1 MRKLILTL
9 SILAISLSGF
19 GQTKLTFEE
28 AIATALKNNYGIK
41 IAHNTK
47 AIADNNNTL
56 GNAGFLPTLDLNA
69 SVNRAIVNGEQV
81 TSTETRP
88 IDNQENKS
96 EAIGAILNWTIFDGL
111 GMFYNRNILDQ
122 LNTQSEN
129 DLTLEIQTTIFNV
142 GISFYRTALE
152 AERLTSLM
160 STLELSEQRQNIAK
174 DKYELGKGSKLE
186 FLQAQVDYNTDK
198 SNVANQEIA
207 LKTQKYNLLRQMV
220 SGGDSIAFEV
230 DSKLQIDKDININDV
245 LNSMRMASPEIRS
258 LEQTMKI
265 AELNESLTK
274 AERLPTVSLF
284 TGYNLSAV
292 ERAVGFSFTSNT
304 NELSYGATANVR
316 IFNGFNTT
324 RRIQNS
330 RIEAE
335 NAQLL
340 LKQRIL
346 EMETMIN
353 QAYLNYANNL
363 SLIELETENV
373 KIAEENYEIAQ
384 ERYRIGLSSPV
395 ELRESQVNLVN
406 AELRLQNAAFA
417 AKLAEIELKY
427 LSGQLLQKAQ

>member
-1 MRKLILTL
+1 MKKLILTL
-9 SILAISLSGF
+9 SIIAVWYNGYSQS
-19 GQTKLTFEE
+19 KLTFEE
-28 AIATALKNNYGIK
+28 AVATALENNYGIK
-41 IAHNTK
+41 IARNTK
-47 AIADNNNTL
+47 AIADNNSTL
-56 GNAGFLPTLDLNA
+56 GNAGFLPTLDINA
-69 SVNRAIVNGEQV
+69 SINKAIVNGEQI

-88 IDNQENKS
+88 IENSVNQS
-96 EAIGAILNWTIFDGL
+96 EAIGATLNWTIFDGL
-111 GMFYNRNILDQ
+111 AMFHNRNILEQ

-129 DLTLEIQTTIFNV
+129 DLQLQVQTTIFNV

-152 AERLTSLM
+152 AERLNSLM
-160 STLELSEQRQNIAK
+160 STLDLSEQRQNIAK

-186 FLQAQVDYNTDK
+186 YLQAQVDYNTDK

-220 SGGDSIAFEV
+220 TGDDSLSFEV
-230 DSKLQIDKDININDV
+230 VSQLQIDKDININDV
-245 LNSMRMASPEIRS
+245 LNSMRMASPEVRS

-265 AELNESLTK
+265 ARLNESLIK

-284 TGYNLSAV
+284 SGYNLSEV
-292 ERAVGFSFTSNT
+292 TRAVGFTFTSNT

-316 IFNGFNTT
+316 VFNGFNTT

-330 RIEAE
+330 RIEAQ
-335 NAQLL
+335 NAELV

-363 SLIELETENV
+363 TLIELESENV

-427 LSGQLLQKAQ
+427 LSGQLLQKN

>member
-1 MRKLILTL
+1 MKKLIFTL
-9 SILAISLSGF
+9 SLLAVNFYAYSQI
-19 GQTKLTFEE
+19 KLTFET
-28 AIATALKNNYGIK
+28 AVATALENNYGIK
-41 IAHNTK
+41 IAQNTK
-47 AIADNNNTL
+47 TIADNNNTL
-56 GNAGFLPTLDLNA
+56 GNAGFLPTVDINA
-69 SVNRAIVNGEQV
+69 SINKAIVNGEQI
-81 TSTETRP
+81 TTTETRP
-88 IDNQENKS
+88 IDNSVNKS
-96 EAIGAILNWTIFDGL
+96 EAIGATLNWTIFDGMA
-111 GMFYNRNILDQ
+111 MFYNKNILAQ
-122 LNTQSEN
+122 LNAQSEH
-129 DLTLEIQTTIFNV
+129 DLQLEVQTTIFNV

-152 AERLTSLM
+152 AERLRSLM
-160 STLELSEQRQNIAK
+160 STLDLSEQRQNIAK

-186 FLQAQVDYNTDK
+186 YLQAQVDLNTDK

-207 LKTQKYNLLRQMV
+207 LKTQRFNLLRQMV
-220 SGGDSIAFEV
+220 VEDDSIVFEV
-230 DSKLQIDKDININDV
+230 ASQLEIDKNININDV
-245 LNSMRMASPEIRS
+245 LNSMRLVSPEVRR

-265 AELNESLTK
+265 AQLNESLIK
-274 AERLPTVSLF
+274 AERLPTISVF
-284 TGYNLSAV
+284 TGYNLSEV
-292 ERAVGFSFTSNT
+292 ERAVGFTFTSNT

-316 IFNGFNTT
+316 VFNGFNTN
-324 RRIQNS
+324 RRVQNS

-335 NAQLL
+335 NAALI

-427 LSGQLLQKAQ
+427 LSGQLLQKE